1 MGEREVVCHRPREN
15 GDDLYLFILPSLA
28 SAGEHQQFDDDIE
41 YPVAHMA
48 AYVVNWVSVIAN
60 PLIYVTSQERYREVR
75 Q

>member
-1 MGEREVVCHRPREN
+1 MAMICI
-15 GDDLYLFILPSLA
+15 YLFSPLSHL
-28 SAGEHQQFDDDIE
+28 GEHQQFDDDIE